1 MSSDIPVG
9 EKTILGHPRGLVV
22 LFFTEMWERFSY
34 YGMRALLTL
43 YLVQH
48 FLYSD
53 EKAGVIYG
61 AYISLVYVMS
71 VVGGVLSDKYL
82 GQRKAVTFGAILLVL
97 GHFGMAFEGS
107 GSKEYISFNGAEYV
121 MEDQDRDKFRKLYLD
136 YEGEK
141 RRVVFDS
148 QNYAEV
154 TGLPGGMTKLEP
166 MSDDGDGNIT
176 GDYRIDKTSRTIF
189 QKVCATIS
197 LGCAGP
203 EPTTTMLWDG
213 KSYDLK
219 SGSDKVMEDGKEVEK
234 KYLST
239 NMNGSAVKIYEKTD
253 TDLVILETATEIT
266 PEDIMLRA
274 KGDDAANVTEFARIK
289 HKTYET
295 RNEKQA
301 LYLYILFLSLSLI
314 IAGVGFLKPNISTI
328 VGDLY
333 EKYDQRRDSGF
344 TLFYMGINLGS
355 FLSTWTCGILG
366 IYWGWAWGFGLAGI
380 GMVAGLLTFL
390 FLQDWL
396 EGKAEPPNPA
406 KLKEKAFGPVN
417 FEWMCYLIG
426 FGVVAF
432 AMTLVMHA
440 EYVGKL
446 GIIAGVAMFLYLIW
460 YSFAKLRGSERS
472 RLWAATYFAMA
483 QIPFWS
489 LFEQAGSS
497 LTLFT
502 SRLVDT
508 NILGWNVPTPVFQ
521 SLNAGFI
528 FIFAPIVAWLW
539 IWMAKKKI
547 EPSTPVKFAFGVMG
561 AGLGYMA
568 LVGGIN
574 ATGSSLLTPVFF
586 IFAIY
591 WIHTM
596 AELLLSPV
604 GLSAMTKLAP
614 AQAVGLVMG
623 AWFVYSGLG
632 NLLSGTIS
640 AAAGADTI
648 GGEII
653 DKVAAKENYTKV
665 FSGVGWIGIAIGFA
679 MLLFSPVV
687 KKWMAEADIE
697 DDREMDA
704 VGNN

>member
-1 MSSDIPVG
+1 MANDIPVG

-22 LFFTEMWERFSY
+22 LFLTEMWERFSY

-48 FLYSD
+48 FLYTD
-53 EKAGVIYG
+53 GRAGVIYG
-61 AYISLVYVMS
+61 AYISLVYIMS
-71 VVGGVLSDKYL
+71 VIGGVLSDKYL
-82 GQRKAVTFGAILLVL
+82 GQKKAVIFGGILLVL

-107 GSKEYISFNGAEYV
+107 GSKEFIKFNGSEYSI
-121 MEDQDRDKFRKLYLD
+121 EDKDRDRFRKLYLSD
-136 YEGEK
+136 YEGNK
-141 RRVVFDS
+141 RRIVFDS
-148 QNYAEV
+148 ENYA
-154 TGLPGGMTKLEP
+154 TIAGLPGGEAQYKP
-166 MSDDGDGNIT
+166 MMDDGEGNVS
-176 GDYRIDKTSRTIF
+176 GDYRIEKTTRSFF
-189 QKVCATIS
+189 QNICAFVS
-197 LGCAGP
+197 LSCAGP
-203 EPTTTMLWDG
+203 EPRTNLILNNTEYELTFDKKEKVYLG
-213 KSYDLK
+213 EIEGSNFTLK
-219 SGSDKVMEDGKEVEK
+219 EM
-234 KYLST
+234 
-239 NMNGSAVKIYEKTD
+239 TD
-253 TDLVILETATEIT
+253 TDVVILETDS
-266 PEDIMLRA
+266 DIKPADVVLRGA
-274 KGDDAANVTEFARIK
+274 DANVSVLKRIEDG
-289 HKTYET
+289 TYTT
-295 RNEKQA
+295 RNEKQKF
-301 LYLYILFLSLSLI
+301 YLYMLFLSLSLI

-333 EKYDQRRDSGF
+333 EKYDVRRDSGF

-355 FLSTWTCGILG
+355 FLSTWTCGIIG

-380 GMVAGLLTFL
+380 GMVVGLITFVT
-390 FLQDWL
+390 LQHWL

-406 KLKEKAFGPVN
+406 KLKEKAFGPIN
-417 FEWMCYLIG
+417 YEWACYIAG
-426 FGVVAF
+426 FMVVAV

-440 EYVGKL
+440 DVVEWLGLIVG
-446 GIIAGVAMFLYLIW
+446 IAMFAYLIG
-460 YSFAKLRGSERS
+460 YSFVKLQGSDRT

-508 NILGWNVPTPVFQ
+508 NILGWDVPTPVFQ

-539 IWMAKKKI
+539 IWLSKKSW

-561 AGLGYMA
+561 AGLGYLA
-568 LVGGIN
+568 LVGGMN
-574 ATGSSLLTPVFF
+574 STGAALLTPVFF

-596 AELLLSPV
+596 AELMLSPV

-632 NLLSGTIS
+632 NLLSGTIA
-640 AAAGADTI
+640 AAAGAETV

-653 DKVAAKENYTKV
+653 DKVAAKKNYAQV
-665 FSGVGWIGIAIGFA
+665 FSGVGWIGILIGFV
-679 MLLFSPVV
+679 MLLISPIV
-687 KKWMAEADIE
+687 KKWMAESDIE

-704 VGNN
+704 VGQN

>member
-1 MSSDIPVG
+1 MSTDLPAG
-9 EKTILGHPRGLVV
+9 EKSFFGHPRGLVV

-53 EKAGVIYG
+53 QQAGTIYA

-71 VVGGVLSDKYL
+71 VIGGVLSDKYL

-107 GSKEYISFNGAEYV
+107 GSKEYISFNSAEYLV
-121 MEDQDRDKFRKLYLD
+121 EDEGRDKFRKLYLD

-141 RRVVFDS
+141 RRIVFDS
-148 QNYAEV
+148 ENYAV
-154 TGLPGGMTKLEP
+154 LTGLGGEQSIKP
-166 MSDDGDGNIT
+166 MKDDGEGNIS
-176 GDYRIDKTSRTIF
+176 GDYRIEKTTRSFF
-189 QKVCATIS
+189 QNVCGLVN

-203 EPTTTMLWDG
+203 EPTTTLVWNDNNVPLRYVTETVNDSG
-213 KSYDLK
+213 FAKERSYFSGDL
-219 SGSDKVMEDGKEVEK
+219 
-234 KYLST
+234 
-239 NMNGSAVKIYEKTD
+239 NGRNFQLEEKTD
-253 TDLVILETATEIT
+253 TDLVILNSATDIE
-266 PEDIMLRA
+266 PEKLMLRA
-274 KGDDAANVTEFARIK
+274 EGGKSANVTELARI
-289 HKTYET
+289 EDGGFES
-295 RNEKQA
+295 RNEKQK
-301 LYLYILFLSLSLI
+301 LFLYILFLSLSLI

-333 EKYDQRRDSGF
+333 EKYDTRRDSGF

-355 FLSTWTCGILG
+355 FLSTWTCGIIG

-380 GMVAGLLTFL
+380 GMVVGLITFL
-390 FLQDWL
+390 TLQHWL
-396 EGKAEPPNPA
+396 DGKAEPPSA
-406 KLKEKAFGPVN
+406 SKLKEKAFGPVN
-417 FEWMCYLIG
+417 YEWACYLIG
-426 FGVVAF
+426 FLVVAV
-432 AMTLVMHA
+432 AMTLVMHS
-440 EYVGKL
+440 EVVGSL
-446 GIIAGVAMFLYLIW
+446 GLIAGILMFLYLMW
-460 YSFAKLRGSERS
+460 YSFAKLQGGDRT

-508 NILGWNVPTPVFQ
+508 NIMGWNVPTPVFQ

-539 IWMAKKKI
+539 IWLAKRKL

-561 AGLGYMA
+561 AGLGYLA
-568 LVGGIN
+568 LVGGMN
-574 ATGSSLLTPVFF
+574 STGAALLTPVFF

-632 NLLSGTIS
+632 NLMSGVIA
-640 AAAGADTI
+640 AAAGAETV

-653 DKVAAKENYTKV
+653 DKVAAKKNYSQV
-665 FSGVGWIGIAIGFA
+665 FSGVGWIGIAIGFL

-704 VGNN
+704 VGQN

>member
-1 MSSDIPVG
+1 MANDIPAG
-9 EKTILGHPRGLVV
+9 EKTLFGHPRGLVV

-53 EKAGVIYG
+53 ERAGVIYG

-107 GSKEYISFNGAEYV
+107 GSKEFIEFNSAEYV
-121 MEDQDRDKFRKLYLD
+121 LEDEERDRFRRLYMD

-141 RRVVFDS
+141 RRVIFDS
-148 QNYAEV
+148 NNYATV
-154 TGLPGGMTKLEP
+154 SGLGSSELVIEP
-166 MSDDGDGNIT
+166 MVDDGEGNVS
-176 GDYRIDKTSRTIF
+176 GDYRIEKTTRSVF
-189 QKVCATIS
+189 QNACHFVG

-203 EPTTTMLWDG
+203 EPSTTLIWNNETI
-213 KSYDLK
+213 DLK
-219 SGSDKVMEDGKEVEK
+219 SEERTITVDGEEEKEKYYTGTSNGQPVE
-234 KYLST
+234 
-239 NMNGSAVKIYEKTD
+239 IIEKTD
-253 TDLVILETATEIT
+253 TDLLILETAS
-266 PEDIMLRA
+266 DI
-274 KGDDAANVTEFARIK
+274 KPDDIRLDANADGPSNVKVLTTISDG
-289 HKTYET
+289 TYTT
-295 RNEKQA
+295 RNEKQK
-301 LYLYILFLSLSLI
+301 LYVYILFLSLSLI

-333 EKYDQRRDSGF
+333 EKHDVRRDSGF

-396 EGKAEPPNPA
+396 EGKAEPPNA
-406 KLKEKAFGPVN
+406 AALKDKVFGPIN
-417 FEWMCYLIG
+417 KEWACYIAG
-426 FGVVAF
+426 FMVVAI
-432 AMTLVMHA
+432 AMVLVMHPDA
-440 EYVGKL
+440 VGSL
-446 GIIAGVAMFLYLIW
+446 GLIAGVLMFLYLMW
-460 YSFAKLRGSERS
+460 YSFTKLQGSERS

-508 NILGWNVPTPVFQ
+508 EIFGWDVPTPVFQ

-528 FIFAPIVAWLW
+528 FIFAPLVAWLW
-539 IWMAKKKI
+539 IWLAKRGW

-561 AGLGYMA
+561 AGLGYLA

-574 ATGSSLLTPVFF
+574 STGAALLTPVFF

-632 NLLSGTIS
+632 NLMSGFIAS
-640 AAAGADTI
+640 AAGAETV

-653 DKVAAKENYTKV
+653 DKAAAKENYAQV
-665 FSGVGWIGIAIGFA
+665 FSGVGWIGIFIGFL

-697 DDREMDA
+697 DDHEMDA

>member
-1 MSSDIPVG
+1 MSSDIPAG
-9 EKTILGHPRGLVV
+9 EKTIFGHPRGLVV

-53 EKAGVIYG
+53 EKAGTIYA

-107 GSKEYISFNGAEYV
+107 GSKEYISFNGSEYTI
-121 MEDQDRDKFRKLYLD
+121 EDQDRDRFRKLYLD
-136 YEGEK
+136 YDGEK
-141 RRVVFDS
+141 RRIIFDS
-148 QNYAEV
+148 ENYAELS
-154 TGLPGGMTKLEP
+154 GLSSETQKLTP
-166 MSDDGDGNIT
+166 MSEDEKGNIT
-176 GDYRIDKTSRTIF
+176 GDYRIEKTTRSLV
-189 QKVCATIS
+189 QNVCGFIKLS
-197 LGCAGP
+197 CAGA
-203 EPTTTMLWDG
+203 EPTTSLVLND
-213 KSYDLK
+213 
-219 SGSDKVMEDGKEVEK
+219 E
-234 KYLST
+234 KYLLNNEGEYFSAT
-239 NMNGSAVKIYEKTD
+239 INGQTVKFEEKTD
-253 TDLVILETATEIT
+253 TDLVILQTATDIK
-266 PEDIMLRA
+266 PEDIRLRSVG
-274 KGDDAANVTEFARIK
+274 GDPVNVTEIARIE
-289 HKTYET
+289 HGTYES
-295 RNEKQA
+295 RNEKQK
-301 LYLYILFLSLSLI
+301 LFLYILFLSLSLI

-333 EKYDQRRDSGF
+333 EKYDTRRDSGF

-355 FLSTWTCGILG
+355 FLSTWTCGIIG

-380 GMVAGLLTFL
+380 GMVIGLITFL
-390 FLQDWL
+390 TLQHWL
-396 EGKAEPPNPA
+396 DGKAEPPSLA

-417 FEWMCYLIG
+417 FEWACYLIG
-426 FGVVAF
+426 FLVVAI
-432 AMTLVMHA
+432 AMTLVMHS
-440 EYVGKL
+440 ELVGSL
-446 GIIAGVAMFLYLIW
+446 GLIAGVAMFLYLIG
-460 YSFAKLRGSERS
+460 YSFVKLKGSDRT

-508 NILGWNVPTPVFQ
+508 NILGWDVPTPVFQ

-539 IWMAKKKI
+539 IWLAKRKL

-561 AGLGYMA
+561 AGLGYLA
-568 LVGGIN
+568 LVGGMN
-574 ATGSSLLTPVFF
+574 STGAALLTPVFF

-614 AQAVGLVMG
+614 VQAVGLVMG

-632 NLLSGTIS
+632 NLMSGVIAS
-640 AAAGADTI
+640 AAGAETV

-653 DKVAAKENYTKV
+653 DKVAAKKNYAQV
-665 FSGVGWIGIAIGFA
+665 FSGVGWIGVAIGFL

-697 DDREMDA
+697 DEREMDA
-704 VGNN
+704 VGQN

>member
-1 MSSDIPVG
+1 MASDIPAG
-9 EKTILGHPRGLVV
+9 EKTIFGHPRGLVV

-53 EKAGVIYG
+53 QKAGSIYA

-71 VVGGVLSDKYL
+71 VIGGVLSDKYL

-107 GSKEYISFNGAEYV
+107 GSKEFIKFNGAEYAV
-121 MEDQDRDKFRKLYLD
+121 EDEDRDSNRKLFLE
-136 YEGEK
+136 YEGEQ
-141 RRVVFDS
+141 RRIVFDS
-148 QNYAEV
+148 QNYAV
-154 TGLPGGMTKLEP
+154 LTGAAGNDVVIKP
-166 MSDDGDGNIT
+166 MKDDGDGNIS
-176 GDYRIDKTSRTIF
+176 GDFRINKTTRSLVGN
-189 QKVCATIS
+189 VCS
-197 LGCAGP
+197 FVGLGCAGP
-203 EPTTTMLWDG
+203 EPTTTLVWDG
-213 KSYDLK
+213 KNYDLK
-219 SGSDKVMEDGKEVEK
+219 TEKETITKDGKKIESK
-234 KYLST
+234 FLT
-239 NMNGSAVKIYEKTD
+239 TILNGETVRFEEKTN
-253 TDLVILETATEIT
+253 TDLVILKTASKEK
-266 PEDIMLRA
+266 PGDILLRA
-274 KGDDAANVTEFARIK
+274 SGSKEANVTELARVQ
-289 HKTYET
+289 HGSFES
-295 RNEKQA
+295 RNEKQK

-333 EKYDQRRDSGF
+333 EKYDTRRDSGF

-380 GMVAGLLTFL
+380 GMVAGLITFL
-390 FLQDWL
+390 TLQHWL
-396 EGKAEPPNPA
+396 DGKADPPSEA
-406 KLKEKAFGPVN
+406 KLKEKAFGPIN
-417 FEWMCYLIG
+417 YEWACYLIG
-426 FGVVAF
+426 FLVVAV
-432 AMTLVMHA
+432 AMALVMHS
-440 EYVGKL
+440 ELVGSL
-446 GIIAGVAMFLYLIW
+446 GLIAGVAMFIYLIW
-460 YSFAKLRGSERS
+460 YSFAKLKGSDRS

-508 NILGWNVPTPVFQ
+508 QIFGWDVPTPVFQ

-539 IWMAKKKI
+539 IWLAKRKL

-574 ATGSSLLTPVFF
+574 ATGSTLLTPVFF

-632 NLLSGTIS
+632 NLMSGVIS
-640 AAAGADTI
+640 AAAGAETV

-653 DKVAAKENYTKV
+653 DKVAAKKNYSQV

-687 KKWMAEADIE
+687 KRWMAEADIE

-704 VGNN
+704 VGQN